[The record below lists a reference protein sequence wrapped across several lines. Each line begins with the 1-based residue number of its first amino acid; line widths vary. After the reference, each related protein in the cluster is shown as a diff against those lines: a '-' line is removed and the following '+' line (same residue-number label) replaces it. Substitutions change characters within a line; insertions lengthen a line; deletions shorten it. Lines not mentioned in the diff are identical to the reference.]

1 MRRALLVMAA
11 CACPWVSAAI
21 TAQVRTGPFPPGQ
34 GRGAG
39 GPVRAIPPDQ
49 LGMMSIEPLDA
60 ERAVTGSPYTA
71 QAVTVTTQLLA
82 DGNRIE
88 RRTTA
93 SIARDS
99 NGRVRRE
106 QEGLALGGLMVDGRL
121 VTISDPGARTHLTLD
136 AQRQVAFLVRTTRL
150 GAPAFPAAPPPAGV
164 GDARTESLGERTIEG
179 VRAEGSRTTMTIP
192 AQAIGNQAPIT
203 IVSERWFSRDLQT
216 VVLTRRTDPRF
227 GETLYRLS
235 NVVRAEPP
243 AALFS
248 IPTNYRVEEQ
258 ALPQPVRTIR

>member
-1 MRRALLVMAA
+1 MRRALLFVAM
-11 CACPWVSAAI
+11 CACPWMSADIA
-21 TAQVRTGPFPPGQ
+21 AQVRTGSFPPGQ

-49 LGMMSIEPLDA
+49 FGMMAIEPVEA

-71 QAVTVTTQLLA
+71 QAVTVTTQVLA

-93 SIARDS
+93 SIARDGK
-99 NGRVRRE
+99 GRVRRE
-106 QEGLALGGLMVDGRL
+106 QHGLALGGLIVDGAL
-121 VTISDPGARTHLTLD
+121 VTISDPAAGTLVTLD

-150 GAPAFPAAPPPAGV
+150 GAPAFAPARSPAGE
-164 GDARTESLGERTIEG
+164 GDVKTESLGERDIDG

-192 AQAIGNQAPIT
+192 AGAIGNVAPIAT
-203 IVSERWFSRDLQT
+203 VSERWFSRDLQT

-227 GETLYRLS
+227 GDTVYRLS
-235 NVVRAEPP
+235 NIVRAEPP
-243 AALFS
+243 ATLFS
-248 IPTNYRVEEQ
+248 VPPNYRVEEQ
-258 ALPQPVRTIR
+258 PLPQPARTIR